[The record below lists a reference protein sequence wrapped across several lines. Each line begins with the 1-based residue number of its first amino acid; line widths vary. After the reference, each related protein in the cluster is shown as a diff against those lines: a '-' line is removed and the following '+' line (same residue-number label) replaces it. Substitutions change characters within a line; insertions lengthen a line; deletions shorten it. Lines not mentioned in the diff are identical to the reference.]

1 MVFMV
6 TTHEPVPA
14 QAPDHPVKVEPV
26 AGVAVSVTEAPL
38 AKLAEQAVP
47 QLIPPPVTIPLPV
60 PALLTVRVKPRSM
73 TRNVVVGQTFWAT
86 ESTAQMANVR
96 VSTCVGVP
104 LTLPVGSIVIPN
116 GGKPPA
122 VFN

>member
-1 MVFMV
+1 MV
-6 TTHEPVPA
+6 TTHEPVPV
-14 QAPDHPVKVEPV
+14 QAPDHPVKVESV

-38 AKLAEQAVP
+38 AKLAEQVVP

-73 TRNVVVGQTFWAT
+73 TRNVVVGQSCSPTR
-86 ESTAQMANVR
+86 STAQMAKVR

-116 GGKPPA
+116 GGKPPT
-122 VFN
+122 VSN